1 MGANFLSM
9 SSFPVFIVVLVS
21 PLASVVAITQVV
33 EVAVAVAVAVAK
45 VVVGR

>member
-21 PLASVVAITQVV
+21 PLASVVAVTQVEV
-33 EVAVAVAVAVAK
+33 EVAVAVAK

>member
-1 MGANFLSM
+1 MGANLLSM

-21 PLASVVAITQVV
+21 PVVSVAQVV
-33 EVAVAVAVAVAK
+33 EVAVAVAK